1 MRGHEALYA
10 RWHPRSS
17 QNARKAALKSASWR
31 PRVHVDRWSCTVSKR
46 LVLLVLAASQFLMV
60 LDAAVMNVS
69 ISQLVAD
76 FDTTV
81 TTIQGVITLYALV
94 MAALF
99 MTGGKLGDILGRR
112 RAFVIGH
119 VIYGAGSLLTAL
131 SWSVASLTLGWS
143 VLEGIGAA
151 LVLPAL
157 AALVAGNFEGR
168 ARAAAYGALGG
179 VAGAAI
185 AVGPILGGWLT
196 TELTWRL
203 VFAGEVVLVIAIVLA
218 TPRLIADV
226 PREGPAPRL
235 DWVGSLLS
243 ALGLG
248 LVVFGVL
255 QASSW
260 GWLEPRDSPLEP
272 FGFSLT
278 PFVVAA
284 GGVLLAAFR
293 AWERREEKRAHPPLV
308 HFALLARRTLRSGL
322 VTLLGQNVVL
332 MGVFFAIPLYLQI
345 VQGFDAF
352 ETGLRMLPTS
362 AALLLTALLGARL
375 ATRFAPRTIVR
386 AGFLVLLAAVGFLLG
401 TIDPQI
407 DSPEFG
413 VAMAVLGIG
422 QGLVVSQLGN
432 VVQSAV
438 AEGDRSEAGG
448 LQYTAQQLGSSLGTA
463 LIGAIVITG
472 LAAAFAANVGDDPRI
487 SQATQDAVSVR
498 LEGELSFVDTAAVER
513 AADAAGLPAAETDA
527 LVDGYADAQLKALKV
542 GLLACGFVVLA
553 SLFATRELPRR
564 RLGAP
569 GREPTAAEPPA
580 APA

>member
-1 MRGHEALYA
+1 MTK
-10 RWHPRSS
+10 RS
-17 QNARKAALKSASWR
+17 
-31 PRVHVDRWSCTVSKR
+31 
-46 LVLLVLAASQFLMV
+46 VLLVLAASQFLMV

-99 MTGGKLGDILGRR
+99 MTGGKLGDVWGRR
-112 RAFVIGH
+112 RTFVIGH
-119 VIYGAGSLLTAL
+119 VVYGMGSLLTAV
-131 SWSVASLTLGWS
+131 SWSVPTLTLGWS
-143 VLEGIGAA
+143 ILEGIGAA
-151 LVLPAL
+151 MVLPAL

-168 ARAAAYGALGG
+168 ERAAAYGALGG

-185 AVGPILGGWLT
+185 AVGPILGGWVT

-203 VFAGEVVLVIAIVLA
+203 VFAGEVVIVAAIVFF
-218 TPRLIADV
+218 TPRIVRDA
-226 PREGPAPRL
+226 PRIGPAAQL
-235 DWVGSLLS
+235 DWIGSLLS

-248 LVVFGVL
+248 LVVYGVL

-260 GWLEPRDSPLEP
+260 GWLEPRDSPIEP

-293 AWERREEKRAHPPLV
+293 AWERRREERGDGPLV
-308 HFALLARRTLRSGL
+308 HFALLARPVMRSGL
-322 VTLLGQNVVL
+322 TTFLGQNIVL

-352 ETGLRMLPTS
+352 DTGVKMLPTS
-362 AALLLTALLGARL
+362 VALFVTALLGARL
-375 ATRFAPRTIVR
+375 AARWSPRTIVR
-386 AGFLVLLAAVGFLLG
+386 AGFLFLLAAVVFLLG

-407 DSPEFG
+407 DTTDFAI
-413 VAMAVLGIG
+413 AMAVLGVG
-422 QGLVVSQLGN
+422 MGLVVSQLGN

-438 AEGDRSEAGG
+438 EETDRSEAGG

-463 LIGAIVITG
+463 LIGAIVISG
-472 LAAAFAANVGDDPRI
+472 LATAFASNVADDRSL
-487 SQATQDAVSVR
+487 SQSVQNEVSVR
-498 LEGELSFVDTAAVER
+498 LEGSVSFVSSETVEQAARR
-513 AADAAGLPAAETDA
+513 AGVSESETQALVANYSSAQLDA
-527 LVDGYADAQLKALKV
+527 LKL
-542 GLLACGFVVLA
+542 GLLVCGFVVLA
-553 SLFATRELPRR
+553 SLLATRNLPRR
-564 RLGAP
+564 RLGEQE
-569 GREPTAAEPPA
+569 EPLPPPEPVAASP
-580 APA
+580 

>member
-1 MRGHEALYA
+1 M
-10 RWHPRSS
+10 
-17 QNARKAALKSASWR
+17 
-31 PRVHVDRWSCTVSKR
+31 SKR

-119 VIYGAGSLLTAL
+119 VIYGTGSLLTAL
-131 SWSVASLTLGWS
+131 AWSVASLTLGWS
-143 VLEGIGAA
+143 ILEGIGAA

-218 TPRLIADV
+218 TPRLVRDA
-226 PREGPAPRL
+226 PREGPVPSL
-235 DWVGSLLS
+235 DWVGSVLS

-248 LVVFGVL
+248 LVVYGVL
-255 QASSW
+255 SASRW
-260 GWLEPRDSPLEP
+260 GWLAPRDSPLTP

-284 GGVLLAAFR
+284 GALLLYAFR
-293 AWERREEKRAHPPLV
+293 AWERRRESEARGPLV
-308 HFALLARRTLRSGL
+308 HFALLRRPMLRAGL
-322 VTLLGQNVVL
+322 VSFLGQNLVL
-332 MGVFFAIPLYLQI
+332 MGVFFAVPLYLQI
-345 VQGFDAF
+345 VQGFDALQ
-352 ETGLRMLPTS
+352 TGIRMLPTS
-362 AALLLTALLGARL
+362 VALLVTALLGARL
-375 ATRFAPRTIVR
+375 ASRFAPRTIVR
-386 AGFLVLLAAVGFLLG
+386 VGFLCLLAAVGFLLG
-401 TIDPQI
+401 TIEPQI
-407 DSPEFG
+407 DTTDFNI
-413 VAMAVLGIG
+413 AMAVLGVG
-422 QGLVVSQLGN
+422 MGLVVSQLGN

-438 AEGDRSEAGG
+438 DESDRSEAGG

-463 LIGAIVITG
+463 LIGAIVISG
-472 LAAAFAANVGDDPRI
+472 LALAFTANITANPRI
-487 SQATQDAVSVR
+487 SQDVKNQVSVR
-498 LEGELSFVDTAAVER
+498 LESSVSFVDTATVQR
-513 AADAAGLPAAETDA
+513 AAQQAGVPPAETTA
-527 LVDGYADAQLKALKV
+527 LVEGYADAQLKALKV

-553 SLFATRELPRR
+553 SLLATRNLPRR
-564 RLGAP
+564 RLGERATA
-569 GREPTAAEPPA
+569 GEERDAVEPVAEPPPVSA
-580 APA
+580 

>member
-1 MRGHEALYA
+1 M
-10 RWHPRSS
+10 
-17 QNARKAALKSASWR
+17 
-31 PRVHVDRWSCTVSKR
+31 SKR

-119 VIYGAGSLLTAL
+119 VIYGIGSLLTAV

-143 VLEGIGAA
+143 IIEGIGAA
-151 LVLPAL
+151 IVLPAL
-157 AALVAGNFEGR
+157 AALVAGNFEGKE
-168 ARAAAYGALGG
+168 RAAAYGALGG

-203 VFAGEVVLVIAIVLA
+203 VFAGEVVIATGIVLA
-218 TPRLIADV
+218 TPRLLADA

-260 GWLEPRDSPLEP
+260 GWLAPRDSPLEP

-293 AWERREEKRAHPPLV
+293 AWERREEERARSPLV
-308 HFALLARRTLRSGL
+308 HFALLARPVLRSGL
-322 VTLLGQNVVL
+322 VTFLGQNIVL
-332 MGVFFAIPLYLQI
+332 MGVFFAVPLYLQI
-345 VQGFDAF
+345 VQGFDAL
-352 ETGLRMLPTS
+352 ETGIRMLPTS
-362 AALLLTALLGARL
+362 ITLLLTAVLGARL
-375 ATRFAPRTIVR
+375 ATRFSPRAIVR
-386 AGFLVLLAAVGFLLG
+386 VGFVCLLAAVGFLLG
-401 TIDPQI
+401 TIEPQI
-407 DSPEFG
+407 DTTDFD
-413 VAMAVLGIG
+413 VAMAVLGVG
-422 QGLVVSQLGN
+422 MGLVVSQLGN

-438 AEGDRSEAGG
+438 EESDRSEAGG

-472 LAAAFAANVGDDPRI
+472 LATAFAANVGDDPRI
-487 SQATQDAVSVR
+487 SQAVQDQVSVR
-498 LEGELSFVDTAAVER
+498 LEGDLSFVDAASVER
-513 AADAAGLPAAETDA
+513 AAREAGVSPAETDA
-527 LVDGYADAQLKALKV
+527 LVEGYSDAQLEALKL
-542 GLLACGFVVLA
+542 GLLACGFIVLA
-553 SLFATRELPRR
+553 SLLGTRQLPRQ

-569 GREPTAAEPPA
+569 AGEEPPTSA
-580 APA
+580 AATDPPALA

>member
-1 MRGHEALYA
+1 
-10 RWHPRSS
+10 
-17 QNARKAALKSASWR
+17 
-31 PRVHVDRWSCTVSKR
+31 VSKR

-81 TTIQGVITLYALV
+81 TTIQGVITFYALV

-203 VFAGEVVLVIAIVLA
+203 VFAGEVAIVIGIVLA
-218 TPRLIADV
+218 TPRLVADV

-235 DWVGSLLS
+235 DWVGSVLS

-255 QASSW
+255 QAGSW
-260 GWLEPRDSPLEP
+260 GWLAPRNSPVEP

-293 AWERREEKRAHPPLV
+293 AWERREEERDRPPLV
-308 HFALLARRTLRSGL
+308 HFALLRRPMLRSGL
-322 VTLLGQNVVL
+322 VTLLGQQIVL
-332 MGVFFAIPLYLQI
+332 MGIFFAVPLYLQI
-345 VQGFDAF
+345 VQGFDAL
-352 ETGLRMLPTS
+352 ETGIRMLPTS
-362 AALLLTALLGARL
+362 VALLATALLGARL
-375 ATRFAPRTIVR
+375 ASRFAPRTIVR
-386 AGFLVLLAAVGFLLG
+386 AGFLVLLVAVAFLLG

-407 DSPEFG
+407 DTSDFD
-413 VAMAVLGIG
+413 VAMAVLGVG
-422 QGLVVSQLGN
+422 MGLVVSQLGN

-438 AEGDRSEAGG
+438 EESDRSEAGG
-448 LQYTAQQLGSSLGTA
+448 LQYTAQQLGASLGTA

-472 LAAAFAANVGDDPRI
+472 LAAAFAANVSADPQV
-487 SQATQDAVSVR
+487 SQATRDQVSVR
-498 LEGELSFVDTAAVER
+498 LEGELSFVDSASVEQAAQ
-513 AADAAGLPAAETDA
+513 DAGLSQGETQA

-542 GLLACGFVVLA
+542 GLLACGFIVLA
-553 SLFATRELPRR
+553 SLLATRDLPRQ
-564 RLGAP
+564 RLTS
-569 GREPTAAEPPA
+569 TASR
-580 APA
+580 

>member
-1 MRGHEALYA
+1 M
-10 RWHPRSS
+10 
-17 QNARKAALKSASWR
+17 
-31 PRVHVDRWSCTVSKR
+31 SKR

-119 VIYGAGSLLTAL
+119 VVYGAGSLLTAL
-131 SWSVASLTLGWS
+131 SWSVASLTFGWS
-143 VLEGIGAA
+143 ILEGIGAA
-151 LVLPAL
+151 IVLPAL

-203 VFAGEVVLVIAIVLA
+203 VFAGEVVIALAIIVA
-218 TPRLIADV
+218 TPRLVADV
-226 PREGPAPRL
+226 PRERPAPRL
-235 DWVGSLLS
+235 DWVGALLS

-248 LVVFGVL
+248 LVVYGVL

-260 GWLEPRDSPLEP
+260 GWLAPRDSPVEP

-293 AWERREEKRAHPPLV
+293 AWERREEEHAHPPLV
-308 HFALLARRTLRSGL
+308 HFALLRRPVLRSGL
-322 VTLLGQNVVL
+322 VTLLGQNIVL

-345 VQGFDAF
+345 VQGFDAL
-352 ETGLRMLPTS
+352 ETGIRMLPTS
-362 AALLLTALLGARL
+362 VALLVTALLGARL
-375 ATRFAPRTIVR
+375 AARFSPRAIVR
-386 AGFLVLLAAVGFLLG
+386 AGFLVLLAAVVFLLA

-407 DSPEFG
+407 DTAEFD
-413 VAMAVLGIG
+413 VAMAVLGVG
-422 QGLVVSQLGN
+422 MGLVVSQLGN

-438 AEGDRSEAGG
+438 QESDRSEAGG

-472 LAAAFAANVGDDPRI
+472 LAAAFAANIATDPSI
-487 SQATQDAVSVR
+487 SRATQDAVSVQ
-498 LEGELSFVDTAAVER
+498 LEGELSFVDSATVEQH
-513 AADAAGLPAAETDA
+513 AHDAGLSNGETAA

-553 SLFATRELPRR
+553 SLLATRELPRR

-569 GREPTAAEPPA
+569 ARPPRG
-580 APA
+580 APARA

>member
-1 MRGHEALYA
+1 M
-10 RWHPRSS
+10 
-17 QNARKAALKSASWR
+17 
-31 PRVHVDRWSCTVSKR
+31 SKR

-119 VIYGAGSLLTAL
+119 VIYGSGSLLTAL

-143 VLEGIGAA
+143 IMEGIGAA

-203 VFAGEVVLVIAIVLA
+203 VFAGEVVIALAIVVA
-218 TPRLIADV
+218 TPRLVRDA
-226 PREGPAPRL
+226 PREGPAPAL
-235 DWVGSLLS
+235 DWVGSVLS

-248 LVVFGVL
+248 LVVYGVL
-255 QASSW
+255 SASRW
-260 GWLEPRDSPLEP
+260 GWLAPRDSPLTP

-284 GGVLLAAFR
+284 GGVLLYALR
-293 AWERREEKRAHPPLV
+293 AWERRREAGGEGPLV
-308 HFALLARRTLRSGL
+308 HFALLRRPTLRAGL
-322 VTLLGQNVVL
+322 VAFLGQNLVL
-332 MGVFFAIPLYLQI
+332 MGIFFAIPLYLQI
-345 VQGFDAF
+345 VQGFDALQ
-352 ETGLRMLPTS
+352 TGIRMLPTS
-362 AALLLTALLGARL
+362 VALLVTALLGARL
-375 ATRFAPRTIVR
+375 ASRFAPRTIVR
-386 AGFLVLLAAVGFLLG
+386 VGFLFLLAAVAFLLD
-401 TIDPQI
+401 TIEPQI
-407 DSPEFG
+407 DTADFD
-413 VAMAVLGIG
+413 VAMAVLGVG
-422 QGLVVSQLGN
+422 MGLVVSQLGN

-438 AEGDRSEAGG
+438 DESDRSEAGG

-463 LIGAIVITG
+463 LIGAIVISG
-472 LAAAFAANVGDDPRI
+472 LALALSATVAADARI
-487 SQATQDAVSVR
+487 SQAVKDQVSVR
-498 LEGELSFVDTAAVER
+498 LEGSISFVDTATVEH
-513 AADAAGLPAAETDA
+513 AAQQAGVPPAETAA
-527 LVDGYADAQLKALKV
+527 LVESYADAQLKALKI

-553 SLFATRELPRR
+553 SLLATRDLPRR
-564 RLGAP
+564 RLGA
-569 GREPTAAEPPA
+569 RDPP
-580 APA
+580 

>member
-1 MRGHEALYA
+1 
-10 RWHPRSS
+10 
-17 QNARKAALKSASWR
+17 
-31 PRVHVDRWSCTVSKR
+31 VSKR

-119 VIYGAGSLLTAL
+119 VIYGTGSLLTAL

-143 VLEGIGAA
+143 IVEGIGAA
-151 LVLPAL
+151 IVLPAL
-157 AALVAGNFEGR
+157 AALVAGNFEGKE
-168 ARAAAYGALGG
+168 RAAAYGALGG

-203 VFAGEVVLVIAIVLA
+203 VFAGEVVIALGIVLA
-218 TPRLIADV
+218 TPRLLRDA

-255 QASSW
+255 QASAW
-260 GWLEPRDSPLEP
+260 GWLAPRDSPIEP

-293 AWERREEKRAHPPLV
+293 AWERREEEHARSPLV
-308 HFALLARRTLRSGL
+308 HFALLARPVLRSGL
-322 VTLLGQNVVL
+322 VTFLGQNIVL
-332 MGVFFAIPLYLQI
+332 MGVFFAVPLYLQI
-345 VQGFDAF
+345 VQGFDALQ
-352 ETGLRMLPTS
+352 TGVRMLPTS
-362 AALLLTALLGARL
+362 VALLVTALLGARL

-386 AGFLVLLAAVGFLLG
+386 AGFLCLLAAVAFLLG
-401 TIDPQI
+401 TIEPQI
-407 DSPEFG
+407 DTADFN
-413 VAMAVLGIG
+413 VAMAVLGVG
-422 QGLVVSQLGN
+422 MGLVVSQLGN

-438 AEGDRSEAGG
+438 DESDRSEAGG

-463 LIGAIVITG
+463 LVGAIVITG
-472 LAAAFAANVGDDPRI
+472 LATAFTANVADDPRI
-487 SQATQDAVSVR
+487 SQAVKDQVSVR
-498 LEGELSFVDTAAVER
+498 LEGDLSFVDAASVER
-513 AADAAGLPAAETDA
+513 AADAAGVSPAETDA
-527 LVDGYADAQLKALKV
+527 LVEGYSDAQLEALKL

-553 SLFATRELPRR
+553 SLLATRNLPRR
-564 RLGAP
+564 RLGEEATIPGEAP
-569 GREPTAAEPPA
+569 PAGPPA
-580 APA
+580 AATSA

>member
-1 MRGHEALYA
+1 VA
-10 RWHPRSS
+10 
-17 QNARKAALKSASWR
+17 
-31 PRVHVDRWSCTVSKR
+31 KR

-119 VIYGAGSLLTAL
+119 VIYGTGSLLTAL

-143 VLEGIGAA
+143 ILEGIGAA

-203 VFAGEVVLVIAIVLA
+203 VFAGEVVIALGIIFA
-218 TPRLIADV
+218 TPRLVADV

-235 DWVGSLLS
+235 DVVGAVLS

-248 LVVFGVL
+248 LVVYGVL

-260 GWLEPRDSPLEP
+260 GWLAPRNSPIEP

-284 GGVLLAAFR
+284 GGVLLALFR
-293 AWERREEKRAHPPLV
+293 AWERREEERAHSPLV
-308 HFALLARRTLRSGL
+308 HFALLRRLVLRSGL
-322 VTLLGQNVVL
+322 VTLLGQNIVL

-345 VQGFDAF
+345 VQGFDAL
-352 ETGLRMLPTS
+352 ETGIRMLPTS
-362 AALLLTALLGARL
+362 VALLVTALLGARL

-386 AGFLVLLAAVGFLLG
+386 AGFVVLLAAVAFLLG
-401 TIDPQI
+401 TIEPQI
-407 DSPEFG
+407 DTADFD
-413 VAMAVLGIG
+413 VAMAVLGVG
-422 QGLVVSQLGN
+422 MGLVVSQLGN

-438 AEGDRSEAGG
+438 EEEDRSEAGG

-472 LAAAFAANVGDDPRI
+472 LAAAFAANVSSDPRI
-487 SQATQDAVSVR
+487 SKATSDAVSVR
-498 LEGELSFVDTAAVER
+498 LEGELSFVDSATVEQQ
-513 AADAAGLPAAETDA
+513 AQAAGLSQAETSA

-553 SLFATRELPRR
+553 SLLATRNLPRR

-569 GREPTAAEPPA
+569 EEERPPPEPVAGTPPA
-580 APA
+580 LA

>member
-1 MRGHEALYA
+1 MSD
-10 RWHPRSS
+10 PT
-17 QNARKAALKSASWR
+17 AAGAGSAAKW
-31 PRVHVDRWSCTVSKR
+31 P
-46 LVLLVLAASQFLMV
+46 VLIVLATSQFLMV

-99 MTGGKLGDILGRR
+99 MTGGKLGDVLGRR
-112 RAFVIGH
+112 RIFVIGH
-119 VIYGAGSLLTAL
+119 VVYGAGSLLTAL
-131 SWSVASLTLGWS
+131 SWDVASLTLGWS
-143 VLEGIGAA
+143 ILEGVGAA
-151 LVLPAL
+151 MVLPAL

-168 ARAAAYGALGG
+168 ERAAAYGLLGG

-218 TPRLIADV
+218 TPRLVRDA
-226 PREGPAPRL
+226 PRDGPAPEL
-235 DWVGSLLS
+235 DWVGSALS

-255 QASSW
+255 QASAW

-293 AWERREEKRAHPPLV
+293 AWERRREERGRGPLV
-308 HFALLARRTLRSGL
+308 HFALLARPALRSGL
-322 VTLLGQNVVL
+322 TTFLGQNIVL
-332 MGVFFAIPLYLQI
+332 MGVFFAVPLYLQI
-345 VQGFDAF
+345 VQGLDAF

-362 AALLLTALLGARL
+362 VALLVTALLGARL

-386 AGFLVLLAAVGFLLG
+386 VGFVFLLAAVGFLLG
-401 TIDPQI
+401 TIEPQI
-407 DSPEFG
+407 DTADFN
-413 VAMAVLGIG
+413 VAMAVLGVG
-422 QGLVVSQLGN
+422 MGLVVSQLGN

-438 AEGDRSEAGG
+438 DETDRSEAGG
-448 LQYTAQQLGSSLGTA
+448 FQYTAQQLGSSLGTA

-472 LAAAFAANVGDDPRI
+472 LATAFTANIADDPRI
-487 SQATQDAVSVR
+487 SQTVRDQVSVR
-498 LEGELSFVDTAAVER
+498 LAGELSFVDAASVER
-513 AADAAGLPAAETDA
+513 AAETAGVPPAETDA
-527 LVDGYADAQLKALKV
+527 IVENYADAQLGALKL

-553 SLFATRELPRR
+553 SLLATRDLPRR
-564 RLGAP
+564 RLGEEAGDEAQAP
-569 GREPTAAEPPA
+569 QP

>member
-1 MRGHEALYA
+1 M
-10 RWHPRSS
+10 
-17 QNARKAALKSASWR
+17 
-31 PRVHVDRWSCTVSKR
+31 SKR

-112 RAFVIGH
+112 RAFVLGH
-119 VIYGAGSLLTAL
+119 LVYGIGSLLTAL

-143 VLEGIGAA
+143 ILEGIGAA
-151 LVLPAL
+151 MVLPAL

-218 TPRLIADV
+218 TPRLVADV

-260 GWLEPRDSPLEP
+260 GWLAPRNSPLEP

-278 PFVVAA
+278 PFVIAA

-293 AWERREEKRAHPPLV
+293 AWERREEEHAHSPLV
-308 HFALLARRTLRSGL
+308 HFALLGRPALRSGL

-332 MGVFFAIPLYLQI
+332 MGVFFAVPLYLQI
-345 VQGFDAF
+345 VQGFDALQ
-352 ETGLRMLPTS
+352 TGVRMLPTS
-362 AALLLTALLGARL
+362 IALLATALLGARL
-375 ATRFAPRTIVR
+375 ANRFAPRTLVR

-407 DSPEFG
+407 DTTEFD

-422 QGLVVSQLGN
+422 MGLVVSQLGN

-438 AEGDRSEAGG
+438 QESDRSEAGG

-472 LAAAFAANVGDDPRI
+472 LAAAFAANVKSDPAV
-487 SQATQDAVSVR
+487 SQATRDQVSVR
-498 LEGELSFVDTAAVER
+498 LEGELSFVDTASVEQ
-513 AADAAGLPAAETDA
+513 AAQQARLPPAETAA
-527 LVDGYADAQLKALKV
+527 LVDGYADAQLKALKL
-542 GLLACGFVVLA
+542 GLLVCGFVVLA
-553 SLFATRELPRR
+553 SLLATRELPRE
-564 RLGAP
+564 RLTPAP
-569 GREPTAAEPPA
+569 PPRDETARA
-580 APA
+580 